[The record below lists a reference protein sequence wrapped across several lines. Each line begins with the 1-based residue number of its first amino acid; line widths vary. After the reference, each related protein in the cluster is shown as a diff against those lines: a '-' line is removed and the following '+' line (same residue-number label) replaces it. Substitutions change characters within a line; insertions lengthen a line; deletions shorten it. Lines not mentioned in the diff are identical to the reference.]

1 MTKRKEYV
9 LTILIIVMGVSIYA
23 STLTADFT
31 YDDIQTILFNPTVR
45 EPFSLHSL
53 LNRDFWGRSF
63 EHTIGTW
70 RPMTTLLLWM
80 DFFTACCSR

>member
-31 YDDIQTILFNPTVR
+31 YDDIQTILFNPTVVSHF
-45 EPFSLHSL
+45 PFI
-53 LNRDFWGRSF
+53 R
-63 EHTIGTW
+63 
-70 RPMTTLLLWM
+70 
-80 DFFTACCSR
+80 C